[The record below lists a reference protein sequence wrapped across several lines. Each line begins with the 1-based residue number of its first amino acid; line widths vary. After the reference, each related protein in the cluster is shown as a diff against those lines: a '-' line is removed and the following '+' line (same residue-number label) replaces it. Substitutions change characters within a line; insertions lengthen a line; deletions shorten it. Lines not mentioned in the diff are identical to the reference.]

1 MDGLTVVIPTLNEAS
16 RLPLLLADLAHWPG
30 SLQLLVVDGG
40 SRDATRSV
48 AVLAGACVLTSHE
61 CGRGQQLI
69 QGMARAQHDWR
80 LVLHADSRLP
90 AHWTEAVAAVQRRPD
105 AAGQGWYFDLR
116 IDAERPML
124 RLLERCVAL
133 RSSLGQRPY
142 GDQGLLIHRDLE
154 SQVEGYRPLPLM
166 EDLDLVMR
174 ITAIS
179 SMRRIGCAIF
189 TSARRWQRRSV
200 LNQAWRNAQLRRAW
214 HRGEAVEQLAVR
226 YNR

>member
-1 MDGLTVVIPTLNEAS
+1 
-16 RLPLLLADLAHWPG
+16 
-30 SLQLLVVDGG
+30 
-40 SRDATRSV
+40 
-48 AVLAGACVLTSHE
+48 
-61 CGRGQQLI
+61 
-69 QGMARAQHDWR
+69 
-80 LVLHADSRLP
+80 
-90 AHWTEAVAAVQRRPD
+90 
-105 AAGQGWYFDLR
+105 
-116 IDAERPML
+116 ML

-174 ITAIS
+174 ITATS
-179 SMRRIGCAIF
+179 SVRRIGCAIF

-214 HRGEAVEQLAVR
+214 RRGARSASTASAPRTLPRCCLATCTES
-226 YNR
+226 